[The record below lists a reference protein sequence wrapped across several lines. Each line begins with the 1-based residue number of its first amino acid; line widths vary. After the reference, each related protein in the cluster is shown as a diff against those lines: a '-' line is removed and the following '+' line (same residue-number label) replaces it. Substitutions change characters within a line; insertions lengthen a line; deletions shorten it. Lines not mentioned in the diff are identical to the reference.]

1 MLPRPRSRPSLLLLL
16 LCAGLGWLISEELGS
31 ERWRARSE
39 IPPAAGAPKVELP
52 APLPTFALPAVARL
66 TETIDRPLFLPA
78 RRPVEVEKPLP
89 SAETPKADA
98 PLEVV
103 VSGVI
108 MAEKRQFA
116 LVRRQAGG
124 ETLRLAAGDTIDG
137 WTVTSVLP
145 DRVLFLKDETTKEI
159 ELKDLT
165 PSKPKPKRERGR
177 SRRRT
182 TPSQPAPAS
191 GANPRPGSGTRQ
203 R

>member
-31 ERWRARSE
+31 ERWRARPE

-52 APLPTFALPAVARL
+52 APLPTFALPAAARL

-78 RRPVEVEKPLP
+78 RRPVEVEEPLP
-89 SAETPKADA
+89 SAETPKVDA

-145 DRVLFLKDETTKEI
+145 DRVLFLRDETTKEI

-165 PSKPKPKRERGR
+165 PSKPKPKPRRGR

-182 TPSQPAPAS
+182 TPSQPAPDT
-191 GANPRPGSGTRQ
+191 GAIPGSGSGRRRQ
-203 R
+203 

>member
-31 ERWRARSE
+31 ERWRARPE
-39 IPPAAGAPKVELP
+39 IPPAAGAPKVALP

-78 RRPVEVEKPLP
+78 RRPVEAEKPP
-89 SAETPKADA
+89 PAAETPKVDA

-145 DRVLFLKDETTKEI
+145 DRVLFLRDETTKEI

-165 PSKPKPKRERGR
+165 PSKPKPKPRR

-182 TPSQPAPAS
+182 TPSQPAPDT
-191 GANPRPGSGTRQ
+191 GANPESGSGRRRQ
-203 R
+203 